1 MSVND
6 LESIDLLIY
15 EFAQKWLVSA
25 KAFGEQAGIMDA
37 IRTRIMG

>member
-1 MSVND
+1 MPVND

-25 KAFGEQAGIMDA
+25 KVFGEQADIMDA
-37 IRTRIMG
+37 LRTRIMG